1 MPASDDG
8 YRYYQFYANALLAIV
23 WTYCLMRWTATFPLL
38 GRGTDLAVIILCAAL
53 FAGSRDTLA
62 KYYQRSNQLVGLVA
76 EKEQKR

>member
-1 MPASDDG
+1 
-8 YRYYQFYANALLAIV
+8 
-23 WTYCLMRWTATFPLL
+23 MRWTATFPLL